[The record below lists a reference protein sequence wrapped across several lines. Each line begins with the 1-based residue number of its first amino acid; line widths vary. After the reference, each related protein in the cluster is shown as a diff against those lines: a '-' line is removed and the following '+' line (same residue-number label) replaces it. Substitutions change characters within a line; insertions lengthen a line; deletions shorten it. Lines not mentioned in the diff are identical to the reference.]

1 MTDATGGKAALGV
14 VCLGK
19 LQTQLTEVLVIEEID
34 GVEVTNLPRQPK
46 AEPAKEAT
54 EDWAA
59 ETLYEDDLV
68 LGDLDSDDE
77 VPSPEPS
84 YPSGRMAAR
93 RRMQARAQQCIVC
106 MEEKEHTFVPP
117 HLQGCDSHVDGHR
130 FCSDCWIDFL
140 DHGLSVLRR
149 GVTPTPL
156 SCPICRSC
164 IHVPDV
170 WTVDVELPAAWT
182 GSSKSSDAEVECYE
196 VQVLTPTSENSAGA
210 AEFSWVSSDSAASTD
225 DCADSAQN
233 GTFFPPLCRRVWDV
247 AVRSSTA
254 ALRGVLAAAS
264 EATREGNGFLD
275 VNSINHS

>member
-1 MTDATGGKAALGV
+1 V

-19 LQTQLTEVLVIEEID
+19 LQSQLTEVLVIEEID